1 VIFGYLDGFL
11 VVKLAGTLPVFDGKI
26 TIFPWEPPGAE
37 PIVPPLGAGQEKYVH
52 VAPRSVPSA
61 CGSLEEKDGRTCP
74 GEVENQRIIDYGII
88 YNDLL

>member
-1 VIFGYLDGFL
+1 MIFGYLDGFL
-11 VVKLAGTLPVFDGKI
+11 VVKLAGTSPVFDGKI
-26 TIFPWEPPGAE
+26 TIFHGNHRWG